1 MNNYRPISILP
12 ALSKILKK
20 AVATQLTKHLESNT
34 HLHPLQF
41 GFRAKFSTES
51 ANCFLLEQIKSY
63 IDKGNL
69 VGAVFLD
76 LKKAFDTV
84 NHNVLLSTINQGIFL
99 NQNWNSTGVGVRTNT
114 HSVCL
119 LMTSLIHA
127 KGLTFKCMQMMRLF
141 MPMVKQLLQSPM
153 S

>member
-1 MNNYRPISILP
+1 MTDQVNNYRPISILP
-12 ALSKILKK
+12 ALSKILEK

-84 NHNVLLSTINQGIFL
+84 NHSILISKLDNYNFAEKTLAWFKSYLLNREQCVAIN
-99 NQNWNSTGVGVRTNT
+99 NQSR
-114 HSVCL
+114 HF
-119 LMTSLIHA
+119 
-127 KGLTFKCMQMMRLF
+127 FKPKLEFHRGRC
-141 MPMVKQLLQSPM
+141 
-153 S
+153 